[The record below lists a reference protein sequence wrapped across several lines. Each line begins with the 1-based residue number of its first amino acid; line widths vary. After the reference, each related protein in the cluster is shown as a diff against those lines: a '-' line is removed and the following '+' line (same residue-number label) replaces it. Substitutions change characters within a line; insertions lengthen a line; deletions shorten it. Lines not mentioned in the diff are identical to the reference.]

1 MIAQSK
7 TRRWQVVA
15 SIALA
20 LVLFVYFLSR
30 VSMADVLATVARVR
44 VPWLLASV
52 ATALTSYVLRALR
65 WGVIL
70 RPLGRPPVGDL
81 LGCTAAGFATSA
93 ILPARAGEVIRP
105 LLLSARTRLP
115 AAGTMA
121 SILTERLADLAAI
134 LVIFGVA
141 VPLARAELAAS
152 ALTPLRDAAMLAAAG
167 FVVAATAVLYALRK
181 RDGAVG
187 LLTRFLPERFKA
199 RGASFGHHVLDG
211 LEAVR
216 DPGSLVRLA
225 LWSFTTW
232 GGSILQV
239 LFLAKAFDVR
249 LGLAGSA
256 VFMVVSGL
264 GLAVPTP
271 AGVGGFHATI
281 QFALTRLFGVDVATA
296 TAFALLHH
304 AVCFVPITVLGLGYI
319 ASVGLTLGRVRTL
332 QDEPP
337 PGEGGS

>member
-1 MIAQSK
+1 ML
-7 TRRWQVVA
+7 A
-15 SIALA
+15 SVALA
-20 LVLFVYFLSR
+20 LALFAYFLSR
-30 VSMADVLATVARVR
+30 VSLAEVLATVARVK

-52 ATALTSYVLRALR
+52 AASLVSYTLRALR

-70 RPLGRPPVGDL
+70 RPVGRAPVADL

-105 LLLSARTRLP
+105 LLLSARTGLP

-121 SILTERLADLAAI
+121 AVLTERLADLATI
-134 LVIFGVA
+134 LLLFGAA
-141 VPLARAELAAS
+141 VPLAHATLAPG
-152 ALTPLRDAAMLAAAG
+152 ALIPLRDAALVAAAA
-167 FVVAATAVLYALRK
+167 FVAASCVVLYVLRK
-181 RDGAVG
+181 RDAAVNVLVR
-187 LLTRFLPERFKA
+187 LLPARFKGK
-199 RGASFGHHVLDG
+199 GASFGHHVIDG

-216 DPGSLVRLA
+216 NIGSLTRLA
-225 LWSFTTW
+225 LWSLATW
-232 GGSILQV
+232 GASVLQV
-239 LFLAKAFDVR
+239 LFLAHAFDVK
-249 LGLAGSA
+249 LGLPGSA

-304 AVCFVPITVLGLGYI
+304 AVCFVPITILGLGYI
-319 ASVGLTLGRVRTL
+319 GSVGLTLGRVKGL
-332 QDEPP
+332 QEQAPP
-337 PGEGGS
+337 PGEGG